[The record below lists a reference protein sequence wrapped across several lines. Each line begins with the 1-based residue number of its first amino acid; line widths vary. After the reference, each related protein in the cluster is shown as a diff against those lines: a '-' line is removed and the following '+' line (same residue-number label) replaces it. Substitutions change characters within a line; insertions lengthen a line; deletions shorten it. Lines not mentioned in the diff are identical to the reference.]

1 MTVTAATSAGDP
13 FAADLAGRIVLPAFA
28 EPHLHLDTALSAD
41 GQGAPLRERARRAL
55 SALLR
60 NGTTVVRAHTALD
73 AVDVL
78 IEVRAELTGVV
89 DLQVVASA
97 GSGAPAD
104 VHARAEALARAA
116 EALARGADAL
126 GGAPRSGREL
136 DALLSVAAEAGVDVD
151 LHVDADTLPL
161 LLDRVADGFPGVVV
175 AAHLTGVGELPVREQ
190 AWLAE
195 RLAAAGVAVVLAP
208 SADLRQRVRG
218 ASARLLLDAGVL
230 VAAGADHARDAVHR
244 TGRLDPLETA
254 GLLVAAHG
262 LAPHEALA
270 AVSGS
275 ARRLLGLPALGRDE
289 VVVIA
294 ACSPGEAIAAA
305 PAERVVSRLG
315 QVVAS
320 AALEAWVIA

>member
-1 MTVTAATSAGDP
+1 MRSEATVTVTAATFAGDP

-28 EPHLHLDTALSAD
+28 EPHLHLDTALTAD
-41 GQGAPLRERARRAL
+41 ARGAPLRERARRAVF
-55 SALLR
+55 ALLR
-60 NGTTVVRAHTALD
+60 NGTTVVRAHTD
-73 AVDVL
+73 AGAVEVL
-78 IEVRAELTGVV
+78 IGLRSELAGVV
-89 DLQVVASA
+89 DLQIVT
-97 GSGAPAD
+97 P
-104 VHARAEALARAA
+104 AEALAG
-116 EALARGADAL
+116 GADAV
-126 GGAPRSGREL
+126 GGAPRDTAEL
-136 DALLSVAAEAGVDVD
+136 DALLEVAAGAGVAVD

-161 LLDRVADGFPGVVV
+161 LLERVEDGFPHAVV
-175 AAHLTGVGELPVREQ
+175 AAHLTGVGERSEREQ
-190 AWLAE
+190 AQWAE
-195 RLAAAGVAVVLAP
+195 RLAAAGVGVVLAP

-218 ASARLLLDAGVL
+218 ASARLLLDAGVN
-230 VAAGADHARDAVHR
+230 VAAGGDRARDAVHR

-275 ARRLLGLPALGRDE
+275 ARRLLGLPALGQDE

-294 ACSPGEAIAAA
+294 ACSAGEAIAAA